1 MSSKNHSG
9 ISFPLIVSAYNFF
22 MREGFTPVCAPM
34 TVSKKMMDHTCPP
47 GVRDRR
53 LRHIDGSTY
62 VASAEQSFLQMEVD
76 GDIDDSDWL
85 MAITPCYR
93 DDDLDDTHFNIFLKV
108 ELFAYNMDD
117 FELIAGM
124 AYKFWTDHV
133 GLPVTKLKTPDG
145 IDIMYGDLEL
155 GSFGTRLTTQGIPY
169 VYGTG
174 VAEPRGSM
182 AITMENERD
191 GTCHRPTKEMW

>member
-22 MREGFTPVCAPM
+22 MQKGFTPVCAPM

-76 GDIDDSDWL
+76 GDIDDADWL
-85 MAITPCYR
+85 MAITPCFR
-93 DDDLDDTHFNIFLKV
+93 DDQLDATHFNIFLKV
-108 ELFAYNMDD
+108 ELFAYDMDD
-117 FELIAGM
+117 FQLIADLS
-124 AYKFWTDHV
+124 YKFWTEYV
-133 GLPVTKLKTPDG
+133 GIPVTKLKTPDG

-174 VAEPRGSM
+174 VAEPRGSL

-191 GTCHRPTKEMW
+191 GGPTRKPKDLW